1 MRPRLVRYYGPDY
14 DNLKHG
20 YVYQV
25 HCLYSHGFMLI
36 DDHHIAWLFSFY
48 KPARYSGFYTTFAP
62 KNWGQRKGARTMT
75 KFTRA
80 ELRNILGV
88 ACTEGIEN
96 RQQAVLSFS
105 VCKIEK

>member
-1 MRPRLVRYYGPDY
+1 
-14 DNLKHG
+14 
-20 YVYQV
+20 
-25 HCLYSHGFMLI
+25 
-36 DDHHIAWLFSFY
+36 
-48 KPARYSGFYTTFAP
+48 
-62 KNWGQRKGARTMT
+62 MT

>member
-36 DDHHIAWLFSFY
+36 DDHHEQAYVYAGNCEVLHIPRL
-48 KPARYSGFYTTFAP
+48 T
-62 KNWGQRKGARTMT
+62 
-75 KFTRA
+75 
-80 ELRNILGV
+80 GV
-88 ACTEGIEN
+88 DLYRVEFQIFMLQI
-96 RQQAVLSFS
+96 RVLQN
-105 VCKIEK
+105 

>member
-36 DDHHIAWLFSFY
+36 DEHH
-48 KPARYSGFYTTFAP
+48 
-62 KNWGQRKGARTMT
+62 
-75 KFTRA
+75 
-80 ELRNILGV
+80 E
-88 ACTEGIEN
+88 
-96 RQQAVLSFS
+96 QAYVYAGNCEVL
-105 VCKIEK
+105 